1 MKSKTTAPYKTFLV
15 LCRAHLITGKYQEFN
30 LLINSYFDGD
40 YKNER
45 ELKSKINNLLP
56 VIQALVIK
64 SNCLKLMSM
73 APPPAIGGVV
83 IQNFNPLDMIFTDF
97 WGRSIIPEISDMI
110 EQSIGKYE
118 NDMVDFKEVK
128 NQQVKKICNVE
139 YTDKITYK
147 WLRDYVP
154 LKIWIAFFG
163 LLISSFV
170 LGYEVSNQMNSYLIK
185 TKEINLK

>member
-1 MKSKTTAPYKTFLV
+1 MNKEESINKLK
-15 LCRAHLITGKYQEFN
+15 EFN
-30 LLINSYFDGD
+30 LLIDSYFDGKYD
-40 YKNER
+40 DKTTIKYQ
-45 ELKSKINNLLP
+45 INTLSP
-56 VIQALVIK
+56 IIQELVIK
-64 SNCLKLMSM
+64 SNSFQLMSM
-73 APPPAIGGVV
+73 APPPAIGGMV
-83 IQNFNPLDMIFTDF
+83 IQNFNPFDMIFHSF
-97 WGRSIIPEISDMI
+97 WGTSIIPNISNMI

-118 NDMVDFKEVK
+118 NDMVDFKELK

-163 LLISSFV
+163 LLFSSFM